1 MNSTPPVKEKNRRIL
16 VIDDNRA
23 IHDDFKKILQ
33 PEGPGNALSQAEAEL
48 FGDSPVSKALNIFTV
63 DSAYQGQDGVEL
75 ARSAAAAGRPYAMAF
90 VDMRMPPGWDGLE
103 TTIRLWEVEPD
114 LQIVICSAFSDYTW
128 RDLIAKIGQSDRLVI
143 LKKPFDNVEVLQL
156 GLAMTE
162 KWHLLQES
170 YMQVETLQRNVDA
183 RTAELRKEVA
193 ERKHAEEVAQRERQ
207 AAEAANRSKSAFL
220 ANMSHE
226 IRTPMNGI
234 LGMANLLL
242 ETDLTTEQRDFVETL
257 RQSSETLLTILNDI
271 LDFSKIEAGR
281 LTLEAMDFDLSEV
294 VETTIELPAA
304 RAVQK
309 KIELITSIGDGVPT
323 KLRGDP
329 HRLRQVLLN
338 LLGNAIKF
346 TERGEVFLDVTLAH
360 LDGDNAMLRFEVH
373 DTGIG
378 IPDDVLPRLFRPFTQ
393 ADESTTRR
401 YGGTGLGLA
410 ICQRLVQTMG
420 GEITVRSRLGHGSIF
435 SFTLPFAKQP
445 AEAAAEPAERTD
457 LRGLRA
463 LVVDDNS
470 TNRKVLHHQ
479 LNRWG
484 VDNQTVAGGAAALE
498 ALRRAAGS
506 ERAYD
511 LILLDMQ
518 MPEMDGLMLADAIN
532 QAPEL
537 GKPRMVMLTS
547 LGERLDTAERSAHGL
562 AACLTKPVKHS
573 QLFRC
578 LTTVMRHVRTSGT
591 RSTVATTPPMNSR
604 APYRSK
610 ELQIPAL
617 AGSGKSVSIL
627 IAEDNPVNQKVA
639 LLQLKKLGLDADVV
653 GDGRDV
659 LPALRHKHYQ
669 VILMDCQMPGLDG
682 FEATRLIRSEEADR
696 HATWTVPVRVIAMTA
711 SAMQGDREN
720 CLAAGMNDYIS
731 KPVRLSELAAALRRQ
746 TEAAAEAAA
755 PDAADN
761 VIRMAV

>member
-1 MNSTPPVKEKNRRIL
+1 MNSTPATKEKNRRIL

-33 PEGPGNALSQAEAEL
+33 PEGPANTLSQAEADI
-48 FGDSPVSKALNIFTV
+48 FGDAPASKPLNVFTV
-63 DSAYQGQDGVEL
+63 DSAYQGEEGVEM
-75 ARSAAAAGRPYAMAF
+75 ARKANAEDRPYAMAF

-103 TTIRLWEVEPD
+103 TTIRLWEIEPD
-114 LQIVICSAFSDYTW
+114 LQIVICSAYSDYTW
-128 RDLIAKIGQSDRLVI
+128 RDLIAKIGQTDRLVI

-156 GLAMTE
+156 GLALTE

-170 YMQVETLQRNVDA
+170 HLQMETLQHRVDA
-183 RTAELRKEVA
+183 RTTELRKEVS
-193 ERKHAEEVAQRERQ
+193 ERRHAEEEAQRARV

-281 LTLEAMDFDLSEV
+281 LSLEMMDFDLWEV
-294 VETTIELPAA
+294 VEGTIELPAA
-304 RAVQK
+304 RAVEK
-309 KIELITSIGDGVPT
+309 KLELITAIGDGVPT
-323 KLRGDP
+323 RLRGDP
-329 HRLRQVLLN
+329 HRLRQILLN

-346 TERGEVFLDVTLAH
+346 TERGEVFLDVTLARQ
-360 LDGDNAMLRFEVH
+360 DASTAELRFEVH

-378 IPDDVLPRLFRPFTQ
+378 IPEDILPRLFHPFTQ

-420 GEITVRSRLGHGSIF
+420 GEMSVRSKAGQGSIF
-435 SFTLPFAKQP
+435 AFTVPFAKQV
-445 AEAAAEPAERTD
+445 AEVMIEPAERPD

-463 LVVDDNS
+463 LVVDDNE

-484 VDNQTVAGGAAALE
+484 VDNETVPGSKAALE
-498 ALRRAAGS
+498 ALGAAAGS
-506 ERAYD
+506 EHPYD

-518 MPEMDGLMLADAIN
+518 MPEMDGLMLADIIR
-532 QAPEL
+532 QTTSF
-537 GKPRMVMLTS
+537 GSPRMVMLTS
-547 LGERLDTAERSAHGL
+547 LGERLDSAERGQHGL
-562 AACLTKPVKHS
+562 SACLTKPVKHS
-573 QLFRC
+573 QLFQC
-578 LTTVMRHVRTSGT
+578 LTSVMRHVRRDRTHAT
-591 RSTVATTPPMNSR
+591 IATTPPMSSR
-604 APYRSK
+604 APYRP
-610 ELQIPAL
+610 QAL
-617 AGSGKSVSIL
+617 PTPVPSAGSTQVPL
-627 IAEDNPVNQKVA
+627 LVAEDNPVNQKVA
-639 LLQLKKLGLDADVV
+639 LLQLKKLGLTADVV
-653 GDGRDV
+653 ADGRDV
-659 LPALRHKHYQ
+659 LPALRLNHHR

-682 FEATRLIRSEEADR
+682 FEATRLIRAEETAGN
-696 HATWTVPVRVIAMTA
+696 ATWPVPVRIIAMTA
-711 SAMQGDREN
+711 SAMQGDRES
-720 CLAAGMNDYIS
+720 CLKAGMDDYIS
-731 KPVRLSELAAALRRQ
+731 KPVRLSELATALRGQ
-746 TEAAAEAAA
+746 VEIDGEAASPEAG
-755 PDAADN
+755 DN
-761 VIRMAV
+761 VVPMAI